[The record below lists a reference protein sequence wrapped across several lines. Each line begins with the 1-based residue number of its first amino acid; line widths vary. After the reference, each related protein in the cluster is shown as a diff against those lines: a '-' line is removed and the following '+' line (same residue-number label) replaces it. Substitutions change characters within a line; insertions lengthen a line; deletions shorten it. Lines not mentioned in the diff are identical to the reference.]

1 MFDQKKRISL
11 LSRDAYPPHVMRAIE
26 WHIARS
32 RAAIRGGRSCRAMT
46 SAPAFALTD
55 QRGNLVS
62 SNDLLDRGP
71 LVVQFYRG
79 TWCPY
84 ASAELEQLSKIYSSI
99 VAVRAGLVVIT
110 PQATENARAYREQ
123 HPVPFPVL
131 VDADF
136 SVISSFG
143 VIDELPDN
151 LRSFYRNG
159 VRVNLAWINADGS
172 WRLPIASRFI
182 IDSDDSIVA
191 ANVDPDFRFTEPAE
205 QTLTNVARM
214 WPLPRRTSEKP
225 SCGSLVSPLFF

>member
-11 LSRDAYPPHVMRAIE
+11 LSRDAYPPSIMRAIE

-32 RAAIRGGRSCRAMT
+32 RAAIRGGRSYRAMT
-46 SAPAFALTD
+46 SASTFALTD
-55 QRGNLVS
+55 QVGNLVS

-84 ASAELEQLSKIYSSI
+84 ASAELEQLSQIYSGI
-99 VAVRAGLVVIT
+99 EAVRASLVVIT

-123 HPVPFPVL
+123 HPLPFPIL
-131 VDADF
+131 VDTDF

-143 VIDELPDN
+143 VVDELPDN
-151 LRSFYRNG
+151 LKNFYRNG
-159 VRVNLAWINADGS
+159 IDVNLARINADGS

-191 ANVDPDFRFTEPAE
+191 ANVDPDFRNTEPAE

-214 WPLPRRTSEKP
+214 WPLPRRKSDKMP
-225 SCGSLVSPLFF
+225 R